1 MKFKD
6 LFLFSTFSII
16 SQKMRSFLTSLGIA
30 IGVICVIF
38 LTGLGQGL
46 QSYIVS
52 QFTQF
57 GSNIISIAPGKTE
70 TMGMPLG
77 IFGTVK
83 PLPFED
89 AKALERLP
97 VIEFAVPVS
106 AGNGEIE
113 YGEK

>member
-46 QSYIVS
+46 QTYIVS

-57 GSNIISIAPGKTE
+57 GSNIIS
-70 TMGMPLG
+70 PLLQEKQKQWECRWV
-77 IFGTVK
+77 FLGTVK
-83 PLPFED
+83 PLTFED
-89 AKALERLP
+89 AKGSG
-97 VIEFAVPVS
+97 AV
-106 AGNGEIE
+106 ACN
-113 YGEK
+113 